1 MLVCTCN
8 ALISLSVFFCQTL
21 QSACRI
27 AEVLI
32 KLQRAGHEKYIGWT
46 MDFSC
51 RAVLVK
57 DLQTQAR
64 EMEDELERWNK
75 EMTLARKR
83 FYELNYYTTRQ
94 VLLLRSELGKLKLS
108 ELSSKQNQWG
118 KLMALLKSTAN
129 GITPTVLANVVQE
142 VANKPLG
149 YSDELTFISAKEGVE
164 HVMRTVAHCSPPK
177 IDISRSVTSTAEVVN
192 KSSTDQLSQDN
203 LSIEQKVYFTDICEN
218 FAYSEM
224 TALKAIEAVGDGD
237 WNDIINW
244 LEEHGNYWEAIF
256 FAGEKE
262 DVEESEVEVSDMDD
276 SEIKQR
282 ERKGKLL
289 FW

>member
-1 MLVCTCN
+1 M
-8 ALISLSVFFCQTL
+8 I
-21 QSACRI
+21 
-27 AEVLI
+27 E
-32 KLQRAGHEKYIGWT
+32 LQRAGHEKYIGWT

-51 RAVLVK
+51 RAVLVE

-94 VLLLRSELGKLKLS
+94 VLLLRSELGRLKLS
-108 ELSSKQNQWG
+108 ELSSKQHQWG
-118 KLMALLKSTAN
+118 KLMALLKSIAN
-129 GITPTVLANVVQE
+129 GVTPTVLANVVQE

-149 YSDELTFISAKEGVE
+149 YSDQLTFISTKEGVE
-164 HVMRTVAHCSPPK
+164 HVMRTVAHCLPPK
-177 IDISRSVTSTAEVVN
+177 IDVSRSVTSTAEAVD
-192 KSSTDQLSQDN
+192 KLSTHQLSQDN
-203 LSIEQKVYFTDICEN
+203 LSIEQKVYLTDILEN
-218 FAYSEM
+218 FGYSEM
-224 TALKAIEAVGDGD
+224 TALKAIEEVGDGD

-244 LEEHGNYWEAIF
+244 LEEHGDYWEAIF
-256 FAGEKE
+256 LEGVKE

-276 SEIKQR
+276 SEIEQR
-282 ERKGKLL
+282 EWKGTLIL